1 MHTSFAR
8 AICRLTLAVVVSL
21 VLAGQASADTNPV
34 SPQAKIQPPVGGAA
48 IEEPSLVA
56 WFAGWVKALMA

>member
-8 AICRLTLAVVVSL
+8 AICRLTLAVVFSL
-21 VLAGQASADTNPV
+21 LLAGQASADATPA

-48 IEEPSLVA
+48 LDEPSLVA
-56 WFAGWVKALMA
+56 RFVGWVKALTA